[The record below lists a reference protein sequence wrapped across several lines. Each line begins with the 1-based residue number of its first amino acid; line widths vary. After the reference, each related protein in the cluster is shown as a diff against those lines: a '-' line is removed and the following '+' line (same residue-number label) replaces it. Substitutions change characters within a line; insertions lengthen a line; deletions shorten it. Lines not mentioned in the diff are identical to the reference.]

1 MARKPQV
8 VNLSK
13 ETLDQITPALH
24 SMRDSLR
31 NQTRLLTDTFN
42 LQTNELRA
50 AERRRSLAQS
60 QADGQAAALAAAA
73 NNPASPAST
82 GGSGGGGLGG
92 LGIAGLAGLGGLAA
106 GAMKGVGGLA
116 LLGIAIPT
124 FFGGL
129 LAGSETLSWMQE
141 TKGMDFE
148 GLKKSALGFSE
159 VIKVMDPKAFVALG
173 AITAI
178 GAVGGTKGAIGL
190 GTMGFAISAFLGGL
204 LAGDLLFAGVTALGG
219 SLDFGAIGKAVT
231 GVGTIFNGLD
241 TKGLVALGT
250 LLGGATLASA
260 FGGGKKAAKGL
271 AFMGLAISGF
281 LGGLLAGDLLFAG
294 ASALGVSLDFN
305 NVKTMLTGFS
315 SAIGSLTLP
324 AVAALSALM
333 ASGAI
338 VGYSPLKAKS
348 LAKGLFAI
356 SAGMVALMAGF
367 AATDLVG
374 AGALALGASAD
385 FSNVQK
391 LMTGFSAAVG
401 SLDTKS
407 VATLG
412 GLLVA
417 GGALGAITS
426 EKMKAKFVLGAGALA
441 ASIVAF
447 MGAFALGDAGVA
459 ALGSDGSAIATLVSN
474 FGLAI
479 DSLSDSAIKTL
490 GTLVGVG
497 GVLGAVTAATGGVG
511 AAVFAGIPALG
522 ASIAAF
528 FLAFEGIAAVGD
540 IIGLDGSKTKALLMN
555 FGEGIG
561 SLTGLDMTN
570 ADKVGTGLVSLA
582 TGMTAFFAA
591 NAIGGVVDF
600 FGGVKAAF
608 KNSWNWLW
616 GTNSETKSPF
626 QGMLDALE
634 PLRTLDDAI
643 ITKMDKFGVAIDNF
657 VSSFEGLKNVDAS
670 AGSASLGKLIADI
683 GAVLAMMDSLMK
695 GGTYDTGT
703 GPAFRL
709 FGNKRGLIDFGPGL
723 DSLDE
728 PTLSRLTT
736 GVDSLRGALGRSQV
750 TDQQATS
757 DKMISDRSSSANIA
771 VNSAPTVIN
780 KGGNTRHTQVF
791 ANPKVSAQMSFAG
804 GF

>member
-50 AERRRSLAQS
+50 AERRRNLAQS
-60 QADGQAAALAAAA
+60 QADGQAASLAAAA
-73 NNPASPAST
+73 AAPASPAAT
-82 GGSGGGGLGG
+82 GGKGGGGIKG
-92 LGIAGLAGLGGLAA
+92 LGLAGMAGLGGLAM

-116 LLGIAIPT
+116 LLGVAIPT

-148 GLKKSALGFSE
+148 GLKTAALGFSE
-159 VIKVMDPKAFVALG
+159 VIQVMDPKAFVALG

-231 GVGTIFNGLD
+231 GVGTIFDGLD
-241 TKGLVALGT
+241 TKGLVVLGT

-260 FGGGKKAAKGL
+260 FGGGKSAAKGL

-315 SAIGSLTLP
+315 SAIGALTLP
-324 AVAALSALM
+324 AVAALGALM

-412 GLLVA
+412 TLLAA
-417 GGALGAITS
+417 GGALGAITT

-447 MGAFALGDAGVA
+447 MGAFAVGDAGVA
-459 ALGSDGSAIATLVSN
+459 ALGADGSSIATLVSN
-474 FGLAI
+474 FGIAI
-479 DSLSDSAIKTL
+479 DSLSDKSIKTL
-490 GTLVGVG
+490 GALVGVG

-528 FLAFEGIAAVGD
+528 FLAFDGLAAVGD
-540 IIGLDGSKTKALLMN
+540 IVGLDGSKTKTLLMN

-561 SLTGLDMTN
+561 SLTGLDMAN
-570 ADKVGTGLVSLA
+570 ADVVGTGLKSLSV
-582 TGMTAFFAA
+582 GMAAFFAA
-591 NAIGGVVDF
+591 NALGRVDGF
-600 FGGVKAAF
+600 FGSVGKAF
-608 KNSWNWLW
+608 KDGWNWIW
-616 GTNSETKSPF
+616 GNESEGTSSGPIAN
-626 QGMLDALE
+626 MLAALE
-634 PLRTLDDAI
+634 PLKTLDDAI
-643 ITKMDKFGVAIDNF
+643 IAKMEKFGVAINGF
-657 VSSFEGLKNVDAS
+657 VSSFKSLNEIKTEQ
-670 AGSASLGKLIADI
+670 GSQALSKMMVDI
-683 GAVLAMMDSLMK
+683 GGVLSMMDALMK
-695 GGTYDTGT
+695 GGEYDTKKG
-703 GPAFRL
+703 GFLSSRRYI
-709 FGNKRGLIDFGPGL
+709 NFGPGL

-728 PTLSRLTT
+728 GTLQRLSS
-736 GVDSLRGALGRSQV
+736 GVDNLRGALGRSQA
-750 TDQQATS
+750 TDQAAV
-757 DKMISDRSSSANIA
+757 DSASREAAA
-771 VNSAPTVIN
+771 VAAQVNVGPTTVIN
-780 KGGNTRHTQVF
+780 QGGSQRTTLVT
-791 ANPKVSAQMSFAG
+791 ANPKVSAQMSWAG

>member
-1 MARKPQV
+1 MAKKPQV

-24 SMRDSLR
+24 SMRDSLK

-42 LQTNELRA
+42 LQNNELRA
-50 AERRRSLAQS
+50 AERRRGLAQS

-73 NNPASPAST
+73 NNPASPAAA
-82 GGSGGGGLGG
+82 GGKGGGIGGLG
-92 LGIAGLAGLGGLAA
+92 LAGLAGLGGLAA

-129 LAGSETLSWMQE
+129 LAGSETLSWLQE

-148 GLKKSALGFSE
+148 GLKTASLGFSE
-159 VIKVMDPKAFVALG
+159 VIKSMDPKAFVALG

-178 GAVGGTKGAIGL
+178 GAIGGTKGAIGL

-204 LAGDLLFAGVTALGG
+204 LAGDILFAGVTALGG

-241 TKGLVALGT
+241 TKGLVVLGT

-260 FGGGKKAAKGL
+260 FGGGKSAAKGL

-315 SAIGSLTLP
+315 SAIGALTLP
-324 AVAALSALM
+324 AVAALGALM

-412 GLLVA
+412 TLLAA
-417 GGALGAITS
+417 GGALGAITTES
-426 EKMKAKFVLGAGALA
+426 MKAKFVLGAGALA

-459 ALGSDGSAIATLVSN
+459 ALGSDGSSIATLVSN
-474 FGLAI
+474 FGVAI
-479 DSLSDSAIKTL
+479 DSLSGNSIKTL
-490 GTLVGVG
+490 GALVGVG
-497 GVLGAVTAATGGVG
+497 GILGAVTVATGGLG

-522 ASIAAF
+522 ASIAGF
-528 FLAFEGIAAVGD
+528 FLAFEGMAAVGD
-540 IIGLDGSKTKALLMN
+540 IIGLNGENTKALLTN
-555 FGEGIG
+555 FGDGIG
-561 SLTGLDMTN
+561 ALTSLDMAN
-570 ADKVGTGLVSLA
+570 ADTVGKGLMSLSA
-582 TGMTAFFAA
+582 GMAAFFGAQA
-591 NAIGGVVDF
+591 LGGVTSFFGAIGDSFRDG
-600 FGGVKAAF
+600 
-608 KNSWNWLW
+608 WNWLW
-616 GTNSETKSPF
+616 GNDSETSSPF
-626 QGMLDALE
+626 QGMIDALQ
-634 PLRTLDDAI
+634 PLKDLDDSI
-643 ITKMDKFGVAIDNF
+643 ITKMDAFSSAMRNF
-657 VSSFEGLKNVDAS
+657 ITSFSGLEKIN
-670 AGSASLGKLIADI
+670 AGAGTTALGSMMSDI
-683 GAVLAMMDSLMK
+683 GAVLSMMDTMMK
-695 GGTYDTGT
+695 GGTYDTGS
-703 GPAFRL
+703 GPAIRL

-723 DSLDE
+723 DSLNEETID
-728 PTLSRLTT
+728 RLNS
-736 GVDSLRGALGRSQV
+736 GVNNLRSALGRSQA
-750 TDQQATS
+750 TDQDAANSIAT
-757 DKMISDRSSSANIA
+757 A
-771 VNSAPTVIN
+771 VAAQLAATINVGGSTVIN
-780 KGGNTRHTQVF
+780 KGGDTRHVQVF
-791 ANPKVSAQMSFAG
+791 SNPRVSAQASWTG

>member
-8 VNLSK
+8 VNLSQ
-13 ETLDQITPALH
+13 ETLDQITPALQ

-42 LQTNELRA
+42 LQTQEIRD
-50 AERRRSLAQS
+50 AERRRNLAQS
-60 QADGQAAALAAAA
+60 QADTQAAALSAAAQSPTQSTT
-73 NNPASPAST
+73 NNS
-82 GGSGGGGLGG
+82 SGGGGLGG
-92 LGIAGLAGLGGLAA
+92 LGMAGAMGLGGLAM

-116 LLGIAIPT
+116 LLGVAIPT
-124 FFGGL
+124 FFTGL
-129 LAGSETLSWMQE
+129 LAGSEGLSWLQE

-148 GLKKSALGFSE
+148 GLKKAALGFSE
-159 VIKVMDPKAFVALG
+159 VIQVMDAKAFVALG

-204 LAGDLLFAGVTALGG
+204 LAGDLIFSGVTALGG
-219 SLDFGAIGKAVT
+219 SLDFEAIGKAVA
-231 GVGTIFNGLD
+231 GAGTIFDGLD
-241 TKGLVALGT
+241 TKGLVVMGT
-250 LLGGATLASA
+250 LLGGATVASA
-260 FGGGKKAAKGL
+260 FGGGKDAAKGL
-271 AFMGLAISGF
+271 AFMGLGISGF
-281 LGGLLAGDLLFAG
+281 LAGLLAGDLLFAG
-294 ASALGVSLDFN
+294 VNALGVSLDFN

-315 SAIGSLTLP
+315 SAIGALTLP
-324 AVAALSALM
+324 AVAALGALM

-374 AGALALGASAD
+374 AGALALGANAD
-385 FSNVQK
+385 FGNVQK

-412 GLLVA
+412 TLLAA
-417 GGALGAITS
+417 GGALGAITTN
-426 EKMKAKFVLGAGALA
+426 KMKAKFVLGAGALA

-447 MGAFALGDAGVA
+447 MGAFAVGDAGVA
-459 ALGSDGSAIATLVSN
+459 ALGADGSSIATLVSN
-474 FGLAI
+474 FGIAI
-479 DSLSDSAIKTL
+479 DSLSDSSIKTL
-490 GTLVGVG
+490 GTLIGVG
-497 GVLGAVTAATGGVG
+497 GVLGAVTAATGGAG

-522 ASIAAF
+522 ASIAGF
-528 FLAFEGIAAVGD
+528 FLAFEGMAALG
-540 IIGLDGSKTKALLMN
+540 GLLGADGSNTKTLLAN
-555 FGEGIG
+555 FGDGIG
-561 SLTGLDMTN
+561 ALTDLDMTN
-570 ADKVGTGLVSLA
+570 AKNVGSGLVSLA
-582 TGMTAFFAA
+582 AGMTAFFAA

-616 GTNSETKSPF
+616 GTESKTKSPF

-634 PLRTLDDAI
+634 PLKSLDDAI
-643 ITKMDKFGVAIDNF
+643 ITKMDRFGIAIDNF

-728 PTLSRLTT
+728 PTLSRLTN
-736 GVDSLRGALGRSQV
+736 GVDGLRNALGRSQV

-757 DKMISDRSSSANIA
+757 DRVNSDRASSANIA
-771 VNSAPTVIN
+771 VNSAPVVIN
-780 KGGNTRHTQVF
+780 KGGSTRHTQVF
-791 ANPKVSAQMSFAG
+791 ANSKVSAQMSWAG

>member
-1 MARKPQV
+1 MAADTPI

-42 LQTNELRA
+42 LQNQELA
-50 AERRRSLAQS
+50 NAQRRRQLAQS
-60 QADGQAAALAAAA
+60 EADAQASALAAAA
-73 NNPASPAST
+73 AGNAGNAGA
-82 GGSGGGGLGG
+82 GGGSSGGGIGG
-92 LGIAGLAGLGGLAA
+92 LGLAGMAGLGGLAM

-116 LLGIAIPT
+116 LMGAAIPT
-124 FFGGL
+124 FFAGL
-129 LAGSETLSWMQE
+129 LAGSEGLNWLQE

-148 GLKKSALGFSE
+148 GLKSASLGFSE
-159 VIKVMDPKAFVALG
+159 VVQVLSPEAMTALAALTGVA
-173 AITAI
+173 I
-178 GAVGGTKGAIGL
+178 VGGTKAATGL
-190 GTMGFAISAFLGGL
+190 GTLGFGISAFLGGL
-204 LAGDLLFAGVTALGG
+204 LAGDLIFSGVTALGG
-219 SLDFGAIGKAVT
+219 SLDFGSIGKAVA
-231 GVGTIFNGLD
+231 GAGTIFNGLD
-241 TKGLVALGT
+241 TKGLVVMGT
-250 LLGGATLASA
+250 LLGGATVASA
-260 FGGGKKAAKGL
+260 FGGGKDAAKGL
-271 AFMGLAISGF
+271 AFMGLGISGF

-294 ASALGVSLDFN
+294 VDALGVSLDFN

-315 SAIGSLTLP
+315 SAIGALTLP
-324 AVAALSALM
+324 AVAALGALM

-367 AATDLVG
+367 AATDVVG

-407 VATLG
+407 VATLS
-412 GLLVA
+412 GLLAA
-417 GGALGAITS
+417 GGALGAITTES
-426 EKMKAKFVLGAGALA
+426 MKAKFVLGAGALA

-447 MGAFALGDAGVA
+447 MSAFALGDAGVS

-528 FLAFEGIAAVGD
+528 FLSFEGIAAVGD

-561 SLTGLDMTN
+561 ALTGLDMTN
-570 ADKVGTGLVSLA
+570 ADKVGSGLVSLA

-683 GAVLAMMDSLMK
+683 GAVLAMMDTLMK

-728 PTLSRLTT
+728 PTLARLTT
-736 GVDSLRGALGRSQV
+736 GVDNLRSALGRSRAA
-750 TDQQATS
+750 DQEAV
-757 DKMISDRSSSANIA
+757 SSAQRTQA
-771 VNSAPTVIN
+771 AQVASVNVGPTTVVQ
-780 KGGNTRHTQVF
+780 KGGDARTLLVT
-791 ANPKVSAQMSFAG
+791 ANPQVAGTASFAG

>member
-8 VNLSK
+8 VNLSQ
-13 ETLDQITPALH
+13 ETLDQITPALQ

-42 LQTNELRA
+42 LQTQEIRN
-50 AERRRSLAQS
+50 AERRRNLAQS
-60 QADGQAAALAAAA
+60 QADTQAAALSAAAQSPTQSTT
-73 NNPASPAST
+73 NNS
-82 GGSGGGGLGG
+82 SGGGGLGG
-92 LGIAGLAGLGGLAA
+92 LGMAGAMGLGGLAM

-116 LLGIAIPT
+116 LLGVAIPT
-124 FFGGL
+124 FFTGL
-129 LAGSETLSWMQE
+129 LAGSEGLSWLQE

-148 GLKKSALGFSE
+148 GLKKAALGFSE
-159 VIKVMDPKAFVALG
+159 VIQVMDAKAFVALG

-204 LAGDLLFAGVTALGG
+204 LAGDLIFSGVTALGG
-219 SLDFGAIGKAVT
+219 SLDFEAIGKAVA
-231 GVGTIFNGLD
+231 GAGTIFDGLD
-241 TKGLVALGT
+241 TKGLVVMGT
-250 LLGGATLASA
+250 LLGGATVASA
-260 FGGGKKAAKGL
+260 FGGGKDAAKGL
-271 AFMGLAISGF
+271 AFMGLGISGF
-281 LGGLLAGDLLFAG
+281 LAGLLAGDLLFAG
-294 ASALGVSLDFN
+294 VNALGVSLDFN

-315 SAIGSLTLP
+315 SAIGALTLP
-324 AVAALSALM
+324 AVAALGALM

-412 GLLVA
+412 TLLAA
-417 GGALGAITS
+417 GGALGAITT

-447 MGAFALGDAGVA
+447 MGAFAVGDAGVA
-459 ALGSDGSAIATLVSN
+459 ALGADGSSIATLVSN

-479 DSLSDSAIKTL
+479 DSLSDKSIKTL
-490 GTLVGVG
+490 GALVGVG

-540 IIGLDGSKTKALLMN
+540 TIGLDGAKTKALLMN

-561 SLTGLDMTN
+561 SLTGLDMAN
-570 ADKVGTGLVSLA
+570 ADVVGKGLISLSA
-582 TGMTAFFAA
+582 GMAAFFAA
-591 NAIGGVVDF
+591 NALGRVDGF
-600 FGGVKAAF
+600 FGGVGKAF
-608 KNSWNWLW
+608 KDGWNWIW
-616 GTNSETKSPF
+616 GNESEGTSSGPIAN
-626 QGMLDALE
+626 MLAALE
-634 PLRTLDDAI
+634 PLKTLDEAI
-643 ITKMDKFGVAIDNF
+643 IAKMEKFGVAINGF
-657 VSSFEGLKNVDAS
+657 VSSFKSLNEIKTEQ
-670 AGSASLGKLIADI
+670 GSQALSKMMVDI
-683 GAVLAMMDSLMK
+683 GGVLSMMDALMK
-695 GGTYDTGT
+695 GGEYDTKKG
-703 GPAFRL
+703 GFLSSRRYI
-709 FGNKRGLIDFGPGL
+709 NFGPGL

-728 PTLSRLTT
+728 NTLQKLST
-736 GVDSLRGALGRSQV
+736 GVDSLRGALGRSSV
-750 TDQQATS
+750 VDSQAVDDTTS
-757 DKMISDRSSSANIA
+757 NRRAASANIA
-771 VNSAPTVIN
+771 VNSAPTVVQ
-780 KGGNTRHTQVF
+780 KGGDTRHIQVF
-791 ANPKVSAQMSFAG
+791 GNPKVAAVASFAG

>member
-24 SMRDSLR
+24 SMRDSLK

-42 LQTNELRA
+42 LQTSELRN
-50 AERRRSLAQS
+50 AERRRNLAQS
-60 QADGQAAALAAAA
+60 QADSQAAALSAAA
-73 NNPASPAST
+73 NAPTSATAS
-82 GGSGGGGLGG
+82 GGSGGGIGG
-92 LGIAGLAGLGGLAA
+92 LGLAGLAGLGGLAA

-129 LAGSETLSWMQE
+129 LAGSETLSWLQE

-148 GLKKSALGFSE
+148 GLKTASLGFSE
-159 VIKVMDPKAFVALG
+159 VIKSMDPKAFVALG

-231 GVGTIFNGLD
+231 GVGTIFDGLD
-241 TKGLVALGT
+241 TKGLVVLGT

-260 FGGGKKAAKGL
+260 FGGGKDAAKGL
-271 AFMGLAISGF
+271 AFMGLGISGF

-294 ASALGVSLDFN
+294 VSALGVSLDFN

-315 SAIGSLTLP
+315 SAIGALTLP
-324 AVAALSALM
+324 AVAALGALM

-367 AATDLVG
+367 AATDVVG

-407 VATLG
+407 VATLS
-412 GLLVA
+412 GLLAA
-417 GGALGAITS
+417 GGALGAITTES
-426 EKMKAKFVLGAGALA
+426 MKAKFVLGAGALA

-479 DSLSDSAIKTL
+479 DSLSDSSIKTL

-570 ADKVGTGLVSLA
+570 ADKVGSGLISLA
-582 TGMTAFFAA
+582 AGMTAFFAA

-634 PLRTLDDAI
+634 PLKTLDDAI

-683 GAVLAMMDSLMK
+683 GAVLAMMDTLMK

-728 PTLSRLTT
+728 PTLARLTT
-736 GVDSLRGALGRSQV
+736 GVDNLRGALGRSRA
-750 TDQQATS
+750 TDQAAADSIAT
-757 DKMISDRSSSANIA
+757 A
-771 VNSAPTVIN
+771 VAAQLAAQVNVGGATVVN
-780 KGGNTRHTQVF
+780 KGGDTRNVQIV
-791 ANPKVSAQMSFAG
+791 AAQKAIG
-804 GF
+804 GAVGGYGF

>member
-50 AERRRSLAQS
+50 AERRRNLAQS
-60 QADGQAAALAAAA
+60 QAESQASALAAAA
-73 NNPASPAST
+73 SNTST
-82 GGSGGGGLGG
+82 STTTSGGSGGGIGG
-92 LGIAGLAGLGGLAA
+92 LGLAGMAGLGGLAM

-129 LAGSETLSWMQE
+129 LAGSETLSWLQE

-148 GLKKSALGFSE
+148 GLKTASLGFSE
-159 VIKVMDPKAFVALG
+159 VIKAMDPEAFIALG

-178 GAVGGTKGAIGL
+178 GAIGGTKGAIGL

-204 LAGDLLFAGVTALGG
+204 LAGDALFAGFSALGG
-219 SLDFGAIGKAVT
+219 SLDFGSIGKAVT
-231 GVGTIFNGLD
+231 GVGTIFDGLD
-241 TKGLVALGT
+241 TKGLVVLGT
-250 LLGGATLASA
+250 LLGGATVASA
-260 FGGGKKAAKGL
+260 FGGGKSAAKGL

-294 ASALGVSLDFN
+294 VNALGVSLDFN

-315 SAIGSLTLP
+315 SAIGALTLP
-324 AVAALSALM
+324 AVTALGALM
-333 ASGAI
+333 AGGAI

-374 AGALALGASAD
+374 AGALALGASVD

-401 SLDTKS
+401 SLDAKS
-407 VATLG
+407 VGVLS

-417 GGALGAITS
+417 GGALGAITTES
-426 EKMKAKFVLGAGALA
+426 MKAKFVLGAGALA

-447 MGAFALGDAGVA
+447 MSAFALGDAGVG

-474 FGLAI
+474 FGVAI

-528 FLAFEGIAAVGD
+528 FLAFEGMAAVGD
-540 IIGLDGSKTKALLMN
+540 IVGLDGSKTKNLLMN
-555 FGEGIG
+555 FGAGIG
-561 SLTGLDMTN
+561 ALTGLDMTN
-570 ADKVGTGLVSLA
+570 ADKVGSGLISLSA
-582 TGMTAFFAA
+582 GMAAFFAA
-591 NAIGGVVDF
+591 NALGRVDSF
-600 FGGVKAAF
+600 FGGVGKAF
-608 KNSWNWLW
+608 KDGWNWIW
-616 GTNSETKSPF
+616 GKDTEGTSSGPIAN
-626 QGMLDALE
+626 MLAALE
-634 PLRTLDDAI
+634 PLKTLDEAI
-643 ITKMDKFGVAIDNF
+643 ISKMEKFGVAINGF
-657 VSSFEGLKNVDAS
+657 VSSFKSLNEIRTDK
-670 AGSASLGKLIADI
+670 GSQALSKMMVDI
-683 GAVLAMMDSLMK
+683 GGVLSMMDALMTGGEYDTRK
-695 GGTYDTGT
+695 GGFLSSRRY
-703 GPAFRL
+703 
-709 FGNKRGLIDFGPGL
+709 IDFGPGL

-728 PTLSRLTT
+728 PTLARLSS
-736 GVDSLRGALGRSQV
+736 GVDGLRSALGRSRAA
-750 TDQQATS
+750 DQNAADAIATS
-757 DKMISDRSSSANIA
+757 VAA
-771 VNSAPTVIN
+771 QLAAQVNVGGATVIQ
-780 KGGNTRHTQVF
+780 KGGDTRNVQIV
-791 ANPKVSAQMSFAG
+791 AAQKAIG
-804 GF
+804 GAVGGYGF

>member
-24 SMRDSLR
+24 SMRDSLK

-42 LQTNELRA
+42 LQTNELRN
-50 AERRRSLAQS
+50 AERRRNLAQS
-60 QADGQAAALAAAA
+60 QADSQAAALAAAA
-73 NNPASPAST
+73 SAPTSPAAA
-82 GGSGGGGLGG
+82 GGSGGGIGG
-92 LGIAGLAGLGGLAA
+92 LGLAGIAGLGGLAM

-178 GAVGGTKGAIGL
+178 GAIGGTKGAIGL

-204 LAGDLLFAGVTALGG
+204 LAGDILFAGVTALGG

-241 TKGLVALGT
+241 TKGLVVLGT

-260 FGGGKKAAKGL
+260 FGGGKSAAKGL

-333 ASGAI
+333 AGGAI

-412 GLLVA
+412 TLLAA

-426 EKMKAKFVLGAGALA
+426 ESMKAKFVLGAGALA

-459 ALGSDGSAIATLVSN
+459 ALGSDGSSIATLVSN
-474 FGLAI
+474 FGVAI
-479 DSLSDSAIKTL
+479 DSLSDKSVKTL
-490 GTLVGVG
+490 GALVGAG
-497 GVLGAVTAATGGVG
+497 GVLGAITAATGGAG
-511 AAVFAGIPALG
+511 AMVFAGIPALG

-528 FLAFEGIAAVGD
+528 FLSFEGLAAVGN
-540 IIGLDGSKTKALLMN
+540 IIGLNGENTKTLLTN
-555 FGEGIG
+555 FGDGIG
-561 SLTGLDMTN
+561 ALTGLDMAN
-570 ADKVGTGLVSLA
+570 ADTVGKGLLSLA
-582 TGMTAFFAA
+582 AGMTAFFGAQA
-591 NAIGGVVDF
+591 LGGVTSF
-600 FGGVKAAF
+600 FGSIGDTF
-608 KNSWNWLW
+608 REGWNWLW
-616 GTNSETKSPF
+616 GNETEKSSPF
-626 QGMLDALE
+626 QGMIDALK
-634 PLRTLDDAI
+634 PLKDLDDSI
-643 ITKMDKFGVAIDNF
+643 ITKMDAFSSAMKNF
-657 VSSFEGLKNVDAS
+657 ISSFSGLEKIN
-670 AGSASLGKLIADI
+670 AGAGTAALGSMMSDI
-683 GAVLAMMDSLMK
+683 GTVLTMMDTMMR
-695 GGTYDTGT
+695 GGTYDTGN
-703 GPAFRL
+703 GPAIRL

-723 DSLDE
+723 DSLNE
-728 PTLSRLTT
+728 ETIARLNS
-736 GVDSLRGALGRSQV
+736 GVNNLRGALGRSQV
-750 TDQQATS
+750 TDQDAT
-757 DKMISDRSSSANIA
+757 
-771 VNSAPTVIN
+771 NSAARQAAAIAASVNVGPTTVVN
-780 KGGNTRHTQVF
+780 RGGNSRTIMLQ
-791 ANPKVSAQMSFAG
+791 ANPKISSHMSFAG

>member
-50 AERRRSLAQS
+50 AERRRNLAQS
-60 QADGQAAALAAAA
+60 QADEQASALAAAA
-73 NNPASPAST
+73 NTSASPAVA
-82 GGSGGGGLGG
+82 GGSGGGGG
-92 LGIAGLAGLGGLAA
+92 LGKLGLAGMAGLGGLAMT
-106 GAMKGVGGLA
+106 AMKGVGGLA
-116 LLGIAIPT
+116 LLGVAIPT

-148 GLKKSALGFSE
+148 GLKTAALGFSE
-159 VIKVMDPKAFVALG
+159 VIQVMDPKAFVALG

-178 GAVGGTKGAIGL
+178 GAVGGTSGAIGL

-204 LAGDLLFAGVTALGG
+204 LAGDLIFAGVTALGG

-241 TKGLVALGT
+241 TKGLVVLGT

-260 FGGGKKAAKGL
+260 FGGGKSAAKGL
-271 AFMGLAISGF
+271 AFMGLGISGF
-281 LGGLLAGDLLFAG
+281 LAGLLAGDLLFAG
-294 ASALGVSLDFN
+294 ASALGASLDFN

-315 SAIGSLTLP
+315 SAIGALTLP
-324 AVAALSALM
+324 AVAALGALM
-333 ASGAI
+333 TGGAI

-367 AATDLVG
+367 AATDVVG

-417 GGALGAITS
+417 GGALGAITT

-447 MGAFALGDAGVA
+447 MGAFAVGDAGVA
-459 ALGSDGSAIATLVSN
+459 ALGADGSSIATLVSN

-479 DSLSDSAIKTL
+479 DSLSDKSIKTL
-490 GTLVGVG
+490 GALVGVG

-561 SLTGLDMTN
+561 ALTGLDMAN
-570 ADKVGTGLVSLA
+570 AEKVGAGLTSLA
-582 TGMTAFFAA
+582 AGMTAFFAA
-591 NAIGGVVDF
+591 KAIGGVVDF

-616 GTNSETKSPF
+616 GTDSETKSPF

-634 PLRTLDDAI
+634 PLKSLDDAI

-657 VSSFEGLKNVDAS
+657 VGSFEGLKNIDAS
-670 AGSASLGKLIADI
+670 AGSAALGRIIADV
-683 GAVLAMMDSLMK
+683 GAVLAMMDTLMK

-728 PTLSRLTT
+728 PTLARLTT
-736 GVDSLRGALGRSQV
+736 GVDNLRGALGRSQA
-750 TDQQATS
+750 TDQAAV
-757 DKMISDRSSSANIA
+757 DSASREAAA
-771 VNSAPTVIN
+771 VAAQVNVGPTTVIN
-780 KGGNTRHTQVF
+780 QGGSQRTTLVT